1 MERVMGERC
10 LVKMASYWAFEDG
23 ARCLYKTPR
32 PYNQFLGDL
41 IMKSKSLE
49 KENAKESSYFLVT

>member
-32 PYNQFLGDL
+32 PYNQFLG
-41 IMKSKSLE
+41 ITF
-49 KENAKESSYFLVT
+49 SYQIQKAQL